1 MVPAVRHG
9 SPPGL
14 LADLLALAARDVE
27 HLEGVLL
34 DIRYTLER
42 GGIELDREQ
51 AAALAGTLSRI
62 EEAAGELVRDALRRR
77 TALEPLPGQLP
88 AFEELERPRMWS
100 PRSQST
106 S

>member
-1 MVPAVRHG
+1 M
-9 SPPGL
+9 
-14 LADLLALAARDVE
+14 
-27 HLEGVLL
+27 LL

-42 GGIELDREQ
+42 GGIKLDREQ

-88 AFEELERPRMWS
+88 AFEELEELERPRMWS
-100 PRSQST
+100 PRSKS
-106 S
+106 SS